1 MQKYRIG
8 STGLWFDIES
18 IGAQRQRRPAWQRY
32 VQSLPRWARCAVTGL
47 LVFCAT
53 LGFLRGC
60 RDLHD
65 QAIKQ
70 YPTDYSKLQ
79 PPVAAFTG
87 SAHSVRFSGG
97 IARPQRFVSGSYNE
111 DLQTFPNSIDE
122 RYAFI
127 KALAS
132 GKEGKAALYHDR
144 TDGSTVVVK
153 IFYSISRNRLPPA
166 IVDTFANFTTM
177 WPAEIEASMLLGT
190 RSDSDF
196 VPVVDYFILQTPS
209 GWFWALVTPFIARV
223 TLAHLAEDER
233 TSTTNRTIDEIDA
246 LYRPTFDAML
256 NQLQGLHSMG
266 YCHDDVKPDNI
277 FVDHPHRWLLGD
289 LGNVRHT
296 DHPWHSTKSW
306 IRQNQWSDCTVN
318 DLRRAYKSY
327 LWFLRHV
334 GGGDFDRQFWDGK
347 KDWSRMYWRFMERWV
362 SLANGG
368 DKSSLHY
375 RAQAILDETFAD
387 HASIEIVGIVRSSWF
402 DLSDE
407 LQEERRDTPTIMR
420 NPDTAEPSK
429 KMYELYDRQLA

>member
-8 STGLWFDIES
+8 STGLWFDIEN

-32 VQSLPRWARCAVTGL
+32 VQNLPRWARCAITGL
-47 LVFCAT
+47 LVLCAA

-60 RDLHD
+60 RDLND

-79 PPVAAFTG
+79 PPVAAFTE
-87 SAHSVRFSGG
+87 SAHPVRFSSG
-97 IARPQRFVSGSYNE
+97 IARPQRFVSGSYKE

-153 IFYSISRNRLPPA
+153 IFYSISRNRLPTA

-177 WPAEIEASMLLGT
+177 WPAEIEASLLLGT
-190 RSDSDF
+190 RRDSDF

-209 GWFWALVTPFIARV
+209 GWFWALVTPFIARG

-233 TSTTNRTIDEIDA
+233 SSSTNRTIDEIDA

-256 NQLQGLHSMG
+256 SQLQDLHSMG

-277 FVDHPHRWLLGD
+277 FVEHPHRWLLGD

-306 IRQNQWSDCTVN
+306 IRQNQ
-318 DLRRAYKSY
+318 
-327 LWFLRHV
+327 
-334 GGGDFDRQFWDGK
+334 
-347 KDWSRMYWRFMERWV
+347 
-362 SLANGG
+362 
-368 DKSSLHY
+368 
-375 RAQAILDETFAD
+375 
-387 HASIEIVGIVRSSWF
+387 
-402 DLSDE
+402 
-407 LQEERRDTPTIMR
+407 
-420 NPDTAEPSK
+420 
-429 KMYELYDRQLA
+429 